1 MSDKEIYLNFFKEL
15 NKTLVDS
22 SLKGIN
28 DILSNV
34 SDTFNTFT
42 QNSTNDLYDKENKKK
57 SIHSL
62 KKGTYYN
69 LKNMYEK
76 LSNTYDGGLDNNES
90 IPDIDISE
98 ISDFSQ
104 LDIAV
109 LNNQLTCNNLFSGF
123 NKVNDEGYD
132 LYQIFNIID
141 RGNNDI
147 GSKVLCDLNFLYEN
161 IYCNFNV
168 ESANE
173 QQSKPLGNLTEA
185 AVYMLFS
192 ELATRGGFLFQQIP
206 NYLNLNSR
214 VTTNDED
221 LNTITDEMFG
231 THLDTELFGKS
242 LLNKKNKSFGGI
254 TGLPGFIFQLGVVP
268 TDLNEDEYSI
278 EKNVNNY
285 NNSFQLDVGFNE
297 NKEIVC
303 KTKNAPDDIL
313 KSNVTCFTVDF
324 GEQKQQMFFNINLDT
339 SQFFNTEEGIKTWV
353 NLISK
358 NQQTAVTTNI
368 FPILET
374 RSYTCTISSLGN
386 ATIQPLTYF
395 YLRNVPLFNGTYW
408 ITNVTHDISPNT
420 MITTFQGVR
429 QPIASK
435 SDSRQQ
441 LLNLMEQRSLEL
453 QKITN
458 NIKTIK
464 TTEMVESVGEIYKI
478 SDVDVLYGMVY
489 QKRSDLLG
497 YVEFNGKVLIGTYI
511 NMISGNND
519 TNIIN
524 KMVISYLYNRAKS
537 ICTTT
542 DHKTI
547 INTMIDIVIYDLKNL
562 ANRSDVRLVLS
573 EKSKDLSLYQVY
585 KTSKFS
591 EQSELSE
598 LLTKI
603 GENVGNYNSEITNTK
618 LDRYN
623 LQAKDS
629 DDKPIQDN
637 SKVIKISIPDNS
649 SILSDIPLSSITQIL
664 QHDIHFYGN
673 TKFMGIDGGKK
684 ITLFDLFNE
693 IGVNGVITNTDIVDI
708 NGVKVNYLGSFINE
722 DVSISC
728 FSSLYKQTDEDIKK
742 QKLDLKTFNEFI
754 DNSVIVPTYP
764 KPSSEQIKQNRVLVM
779 KAFKRIYENDP
790 IVKPFIKEFIAGIM
804 GNIQMESGFNVNA
817 VNKCDKVRE
826 FNKESQKYEDVCYPS
841 VGLFQFHSKSYGNK
855 EKNVEKFFEIIG
867 GHTVDGQI
875 NFLTK
880 NTKGVYKH
888 SNYSIFMQSVSK
900 IEIKDYSDN
909 NKLVEHLTYLF
920 ASQFE
925 RCAECVKG
933 ENTDTIRKRK
943 GDALGFYKE
952 MNDENSYLYYD
963 K

>member
-1 MSDKEIYLNFFKEL
+1 MSDKEIYLSFFKEL

-42 QNSTNDLYDKENKKK
+42 QNSTNDLYDKENKEK

-76 LSNTYDGGLDNNES
+76 LGNTYDGGLDNDENS
-90 IPDIDISE
+90 TDIVISE

-104 LDIAV
+104 LDITS
-109 LNNQLTCNNLFSGF
+109 LNNKLTCNNLFSGF
-123 NKVNDEGYD
+123 NKANDEGYD

-147 GSKVLCDLNFLYEN
+147 GSKVLCDLDFLYEN
-161 IYCNFNV
+161 IYCNFNA
-168 ESANE
+168 ESGNE
-173 QQSKPLGNLTEA
+173 LGNLTEA

-192 ELATRGGFLFQQIP
+192 ELATRSGFLFQQIP

-214 VTTNDED
+214 VTTNDDD

-254 TGLPGFIFQLGVVP
+254 TGLPGFIFQLGAGP

-285 NNSFQLDVGFNE
+285 NNSFQLDVGFDE

-324 GEQKQQMFFNINLDT
+324 GGQKQQMFFNINLDT

-464 TTEMVESVGEIYKI
+464 ITEMDESVGEIYKI
-478 SDVDVLYGMVY
+478 SDVDVLYGRVY

-524 KMVISYLYNRAKS
+524 KIVISYLYNRAKS
-537 ICTTT
+537 ICKTT

-547 INTMIDIVIYDLKNL
+547 INTMIDIVIYDLKTL
-562 ANRSDVRLVLS
+562 ANRSDIRLVLN

-585 KTSKFS
+585 KTSDFS
-591 EQSELSE
+591 EQSVLSE

-603 GENVGNYNSEITNTK
+603 GENLDNYNSEITNTE
-618 LDRYN
+618 LERYN
-623 LQAKDS
+623 LQAMGVGN
-629 DDKPIQDN
+629 KPIQKN
-637 SKVIKISIPDNS
+637 SEVIKISIPDNS
-649 SILSDIPLSSITQIL
+649 STLSVIPLSSITQIL
-664 QHDIHFYGN
+664 RHDIYFYGN
-673 TKFMGIDGGKK
+673 TKFIGIDGGGSKN
-684 ITLFDLFNE
+684 ITLFDLFEKMGDTN
-693 IGVNGVITNTDIVDI
+693 GVNINGVITNTNGVNI
-708 NGVKVNYLGSFINE
+708 NGVNVSYLGSFINE

-728 FSSLYKQTDEDIKK
+728 FNSSYIYSDDDIKK
-742 QKLDLKTFNEFI
+742 QKLSLKSFGELV
-754 DNSVIVPTYP
+754 DNSVITPTYH
-764 KPSSEQIKQNRVLVM
+764 KPSSEQIEKNRVSVM
-779 KAFKRIYENDP
+779 NEFKRIYKNDSS
-790 IVKPFIKEFIAGIM
+790 VNPFIKEFIAGIM
-804 GNIQMESGFNVNA
+804 GNIQWESGFNVNS
-817 VNKCDKVRE
+817 VNGD
-826 FNKESQKYEDVCYPS
+826 DGGYPS
-841 VGLFQFHSKSYGNK
+841 IGLFQFNSASYGKNTQ
-855 EKNVEKFFEIIG
+855 NVEEFFKIIG
-867 GHTVDGQI
+867 GHEVKGQI
-875 NFLTK
+875 NFLTRK
-880 NTKGVYKH
+880 NDGVYEH
-888 SNYSIFMQSVSK
+888 SNYRGFMKSVSK
-900 IEIKDYSDN
+900 LANEIVIDIKKYS
-909 NKLVEHLTYLF
+909 NKELVEHLTYLF
-920 ASQFE
+920 ASKFE
-925 RCAECVKG
+925 RCVGCKDI
-933 ENTDTIRKRK
+933 NSDTIKDRK
-943 GDALGFYKE
+943 GSALGFY
-952 MNDENSYLYYD
+952 NDMKKENSYLYYQ
-963 K
+963 

>member
-1 MSDKEIYLNFFKEL
+1 MVSDNDEIYLNFFKEL

-42 QNSTNDLYDKENKKK
+42 QNSTNDLYDKENKEK

-76 LSNTYDGGLDNNES
+76 LGNTYDGGLDNDENS
-90 IPDIDISE
+90 TDIVISE

-104 LDIAV
+104 LDIAD

-123 NKVNDEGYD
+123 NKTNDEGYD

-161 IYCNFNV
+161 IYCNFNA

-173 QQSKPLGNLTEA
+173 LGNLTDA

-192 ELATRGGFLFQQIP
+192 ELATRSGFLFQQIP

-324 GEQKQQMFFNINLDT
+324 GGQKQQMFFNINLDT

-435 SDSRQQ
+435 TDSRQL

-464 TTEMVESVGEIYKI
+464 TTEMVESIGEIYKI

-537 ICTTT
+537 ICKTT

-562 ANRSDVRLVLS
+562 ANRSDIRLVLN

-585 KTSKFS
+585 KTSNFS

-603 GENVGNYNSEITNTK
+603 GEKVDNYNIEITKTK

-623 LQAKDS
+623 LQAMDV
-629 DDKPIQDN
+629 DNKPIQNN
-637 SKVIKISIPDNS
+637 SKVIKMSIPDNS
-649 SILSDIPLSSITQIL
+649 STLSDIPLSSITQIL
-664 QHDIHFYGN
+664 RHDIDFYGN
-673 TKFMGIDGGKK
+673 TKFIGIDGGKN
-684 ITLFDLFNE
+684 ITLFDLFNK
-693 IGVNGVITNTDIVDI
+693 IGVNGVITKTNGVDI
-708 NGVKVNYLGSFINE
+708 NGVNVSYLGSFINE

-728 FSSLYKQTDEDIKK
+728 FSSLYEQTDEDIEK
-742 QKLDLKTFNEFI
+742 QKLSLKSFGELV
-754 DNSVIVPTYP
+754 DNSVITPTYP
-764 KPSSEQIKQNRVLVM
+764 KPSSKEIEENRVSVM
-779 KAFKRIYENDP
+779 NEFKRIYEKDSSVN
-790 IVKPFIKEFIAGIM
+790 PFIKEFIAGIM
-804 GNIQMESGFNVNA
+804 GNIQWESGFNVNS
-817 VNKCDKVRE
+817 VNKNDE
-826 FNKESQKYEDVCYPS
+826 YEGVSYPS
-841 VGLFQFHSKSYGNK
+841 VGLFQFHSYFYGGG
-855 EKNVEKFFEIIG
+855 EKNAEEVFKKIG
-867 GHTVDGQI
+867 GHTVKGQI

-880 NTKGVYKH
+880 NTEGVYQD
-888 SNYSIFMQSVSK
+888 SNYRGFMKKVR
-900 IEIKDYSDN
+900 EIKVDKYSN
-909 NKLVEHLTYLF
+909 KNKLVEYLTYLF

-925 RCAECVKG
+925 RCHECDN
-933 ENTDTIRKRK
+933 ENSKVIKDRK
-943 GDALGFYKE
+943 GSALGFYNE
-952 MNDENSYLYYD
+952 MNNKNSYLYYQ
-963 K
+963 

>member
-1 MSDKEIYLNFFKEL
+1 MSDNEIYLNFFKEL

-42 QNSTNDLYDKENKKK
+42 QNSTNDLYDKENKEK

-76 LSNTYDGGLDNNES
+76 LSNTHDEILDNNENLT
-90 IPDIDISE
+90 DIAISE

-104 LDIAV
+104 LDITV
-109 LNNQLTCNNLFSGF
+109 SNNQLTCNNLFSGF
-123 NKVNDEGYD
+123 NKANDEGYD

-161 IYCNFNV
+161 IYCNFNA
-168 ESANE
+168 ESTNE

-192 ELATRGGFLFQQIP
+192 ELATRSGFLFQQIP

-242 LLNKKNKSFGGI
+242 LLNNKNKSFGGI
-254 TGLPGFIFQLGVVP
+254 TGLPGFIFQLGTV
-268 TDLNEDEYSI
+268 TTELNEDEYTI

-324 GEQKQQMFFNINLDT
+324 GGQKQQMFFNINLDT

-435 SDSRQQ
+435 SDSRQH

-478 SDVDVLYGMVY
+478 SDVDVLYGSVY

-537 ICTTT
+537 ICKTT

-562 ANRSDVRLVLS
+562 ANRSDIRLVLN

-585 KTSKFS
+585 KESKFS
-591 EQSELSE
+591 EQSVLSE

-603 GENVGNYNSEITNTK
+603 GENVDNYNSEITNTK

-629 DDKPIQDN
+629 DDKPIQKN

-649 SILSDIPLSSITQIL
+649 STSSDIPLSSITQIL
-664 QHDIHFYGN
+664 LHNIDFYGN
-673 TKFMGIDGGKK
+673 TKFIGIDGGGSKN
-684 ITLFDLFNE
+684 ITLFDLFEKMGGTN
-693 IGVNGVITNTDIVDI
+693 GVNINGVITKTNGVDI
-708 NGVKVNYLGSFINE
+708 NGVNVSYLGSFINE

-728 FSSLYKQTDEDIKK
+728 FSSSYKYSDDDIKK
-742 QKLDLKTFNEFI
+742 QKLSLKSFGELV
-754 DNSVIVPTYP
+754 DNSVITPTYP
-764 KPSSEQIKQNRVLVM
+764 KPSSEQIEKNRVSVM
-779 KAFKRIYENDP
+779 EEFKRIYKNDSS
-790 IVKPFIKEFIAGIM
+790 VNPFIKEFIAGIM
-804 GNIQMESGFNVNA
+804 GNIQMESEFDVNA
-817 VNKCDKVRE
+817 VNGDDKYGGV
-826 FNKESQKYEDVCYPS
+826 SYPS
-841 VGLFQFHSKSYGNK
+841 VGLFQFHSYFYGGG
-855 EKNVEKFFEIIG
+855 EKNAEEVFKKIG
-867 GHTVDGQI
+867 GHTVKGQI
-875 NFLTK
+875 NFLTRK
-880 NTKGVYKH
+880 NTEGVYQD
-888 SNYSIFMQSVSK
+888 SNYRGFMKLVR
-900 IEIKDYSDN
+900 EIKVDNYSNKD
-909 NKLVEHLTYLF
+909 KLVEHLTYLF

-925 RCAECVKG
+925 RCQECDN
-933 ENTDTIRKRK
+933 ENSKVIKTRK
-943 GDALGFYKE
+943 GDALGFY
-952 MNDENSYLYYD
+952 NDMKKENSYLYYNNE
-963 K
+963 

>member
-1 MSDKEIYLNFFKEL
+1 MSDNEIYLNFFKEL

-42 QNSTNDLYDKENKKK
+42 QNSTNDLYDKENKEK

-76 LSNTYDGGLDNNES
+76 LSNTHDESLDNNENS
-90 IPDIDISE
+90 TDIAISE

-104 LDIAV
+104 LDITV
-109 LNNQLTCNNLFSGF
+109 LNNKLTCNNLFSGF
-123 NKVNDEGYD
+123 NKANDEGYD

-161 IYCNFNV
+161 IYCNFNA
-168 ESANE
+168 ESTNE

-192 ELATRGGFLFQQIP
+192 ELATRSGFLFQQIP

-214 VTTNDED
+214 VTTDVNDLD
-221 LNTITDEMFG
+221 TITDEMFG

-242 LLNKKNKSFGGI
+242 LLNKKDKSFGGI
-254 TGLPGFIFQLGVVP
+254 TGLPGFIFQLGVV
-268 TDLNEDEYSI
+268 TTELNEDEFSI

-324 GEQKQQMFFNINLDT
+324 GGQKQQMFFNINLDT

-435 SDSRQQ
+435 SDSRQP
-441 LLNLMEQRSLEL
+441 LLNLMEQRSMEL

-489 QKRSDLLG
+489 QRRSDLLG

-537 ICTTT
+537 ICKTT

-629 DDKPIQDN
+629 DDKPIQNN

-649 SILSDIPLSSITQIL
+649 STLSDIPLSSITQIL
-664 QHDIHFYGN
+664 QHNIDFYGN
-673 TKFMGIDGGKK
+673 TKFMGIDGGKN
-684 ITLFDLFNE
+684 ITLFNLFNK
-693 IGVNGVITNTDIVDI
+693 IGVDGVITKTDIENFD
-708 NGVKVNYLGSFINE
+708 GVKVNYLGSFINE

-728 FSSLYKQTDEDIKK
+728 FSSSYKQTDEDIKK
-742 QKLDLKTFNEFI
+742 QKLGLKTFGELV
-754 DNSVIVPTYP
+754 DNSIITPTYP

-779 KAFKRIYENDP
+779 KAFKRIYENDT

-804 GNIQMESGFNVNA
+804 GNIQMESEFNVNA
-817 VNKCDKVRE
+817 VNKCDKY
-826 FNKESQKYEDVCYPS
+826 KGVCYPS
-841 VGLFQFHSKSYGNK
+841 VGLFQFHSRFYGK
-855 EKNVEKFFEIIG
+855 GETNVVNFFPMVG
-867 GHTVDGQI
+867 GQTVDGQI
-875 NFLTK
+875 DFLTRK
-880 NTKGVYKH
+880 NNKGVYED
-888 SNYSIFMQSVSK
+888 SNYSIFMRSIIGINVN
-900 IEIKDYSDN
+900 DYSDN
-909 NKLVEHLTYLF
+909 NKLVEYLTYLF
-920 ASQFE
+920 ASKFE

-933 ENTDTIRKRK
+933 ESTETIRKRK
-943 GDALGFYKE
+943 GDALGFYND
-952 MNDENSYLYYD
+952 MNDKNSYLYYD

>member
-15 NKTLVDS
+15 NKSLVDS

-42 QNSTNDLYDKENKKK
+42 QNSTNDLYDKENKEK

-76 LSNTYDGGLDNNES
+76 LSNTHDENS
-90 IPDIDISE
+90 TDIAISE

-123 NKVNDEGYD
+123 NKANDEGYD

-161 IYCNFNV
+161 IYCNFNA
-168 ESANE
+168 ESINE

-192 ELATRGGFLFQQIP
+192 ELATRSGFLFQQIP

-214 VTTNDED
+214 VTTNDDD
-221 LNTITDEMFG
+221 LNIITDEMFG

-254 TGLPGFIFQLGVVP
+254 TGLPGFIFQFGAVP

-285 NNSFQLDVGFNE
+285 NNSFQLDIGFNE

-324 GEQKQQMFFNINLDT
+324 GGQKQQMFFNINLDT

-464 TTEMVESVGEIYKI
+464 TTEMDESVGEICKI

-537 ICTTT
+537 ICKTT

-562 ANRSDVRLVLS
+562 ANRSDIRLVLN

-585 KTSKFS
+585 KKSEFS
-591 EQSELSE
+591 EQSVLSE

-629 DDKPIQDN
+629 DDKPIQNN

-649 SILSDIPLSSITQIL
+649 STSSDIPLSSITQIL
-664 QHDIHFYGN
+664 QHNIDFYGN
-673 TKFMGIDGGKK
+673 TKFIGIDGGGSKN
-684 ITLFDLFNE
+684 ITLFDLFNK
-693 IGVNGVITNTDIVDI
+693 IGVNGVITNTNIVDI
-708 NGVKVNYLGSFINE
+708 NGVNVSYLGSFINE

-728 FSSLYKQTDEDIKK
+728 FNSSYKYSDDDIKK
-742 QKLDLKTFNEFI
+742 QKLSLKSFGELV
-754 DNSVIVPTYP
+754 DNSVITPTYP
-764 KPSSEQIKQNRVLVM
+764 KPSSKQIEKNRVSVM
-779 KAFKRIYENDP
+779 EEFKRIYKNDSS
-790 IVKPFIKEFIAGIM
+790 VNPFIKEFIAGIM
-804 GNIQMESGFNVNA
+804 GNIQMESKFDVNA
-817 VNKCDKVRE
+817 VNGD
-826 FNKESQKYEDVCYPS
+826 DGGYPS
-841 VGLFQFHSKSYGNK
+841 IGLFQFNSASYGK
-855 EKNVEKFFEIIG
+855 RTQNVEKFFEIIG
-867 GHTVDGQI
+867 GHEVKGQI

-880 NTKGVYKH
+880 NTKGVYEH
-888 SNYSIFMQSVSK
+888 SNYRDFMKLVSK
-900 IEIKDYSDN
+900 INIDNYPNKD
-909 NKLVEHLTYLF
+909 KLVERLTYLF
-920 ASQFE
+920 ASEFE
-925 RCAECVKG
+925 RCAECRKG
-933 ENTDTIRKRK
+933 ENTDVIKERK
-943 GDALGFYKE
+943 GDALGFYND
-952 MNDENSYLYYD
+952 MNDKNSYLYYD

>member
-42 QNSTNDLYDKENKKK
+42 QNSTNDLYDKENKEK
-57 SIHSL
+57 SINSL

-76 LSNTYDGGLDNNES
+76 LSNTYDENS
-90 IPDIDISE
+90 TDIAISE
-98 ISDFSQ
+98 INDFSQ
-104 LDIAV
+104 LDITV
-109 LNNQLTCNNLFSGF
+109 LKNQLTCNNLFSGF
-123 NKVNDEGYD
+123 NKANNEGYD

-161 IYCNFNV
+161 IYCNFNA
-168 ESANE
+168 ESTNE

-192 ELATRGGFLFQQIP
+192 ELATRSGFLFQQIP

-214 VTTNDED
+214 VTTDVNDLD
-221 LNTITDEMFG
+221 TITDEMFG

-242 LLNKKNKSFGGI
+242 LLNKGNKSFGGI

-324 GEQKQQMFFNINLDT
+324 GGQKQQMFFNINLDT

-435 SDSRQQ
+435 SDSRQH
-441 LLNLMEQRSLEL
+441 LLNLMEQRSMEL

-478 SDVDVLYGMVY
+478 SDIDILYGVVY

-511 NMISGNND
+511 YMISGNND

-537 ICTTT
+537 ICKTT

-547 INTMIDIVIYDLKNL
+547 INTMIDVVIYDLKNL
-562 ANRSDVRLVLS
+562 ANRSDERLVLS

-585 KTSKFS
+585 KRSKFS
-591 EQSELSE
+591 EQSVLSE

-603 GENVGNYNSEITNTK
+603 GEKVDNYNIEITNTE

-623 LQAKDS
+623 LQAMDV
-629 DDKPIQDN
+629 DNKPIQKN

-649 SILSDIPLSSITQIL
+649 STLSDIPLSSITQIL
-664 QHDIHFYGN
+664 QHDIDFYGN
-673 TKFMGIDGGKK
+673 TKFIGIDGGKN
-684 ITLFDLFNE
+684 ITLFDLFNN
-693 IGVNGVITNTDIVDI
+693 IGAKGVITKTNIVDI
-708 NGVKVNYLGSFINE
+708 NGVKVSYLGSFKN
-722 DVSISC
+722 DNVAISC
-728 FSSLYKQTDEDIKK
+728 FSSSYKYIDEDIKK
-742 QKLDLKTFNEFI
+742 QKLGLKSFEELV
-754 DNSVIVPTYP
+754 DNSVITPTYP
-764 KPSSEQIKQNRVLVM
+764 KPSSEQIKQNRVSVM
-779 KAFKRIYENDP
+779 KEFKRIYENDSS
-790 IVKPFIKEFIAGIM
+790 VKEFIKEFIAGIM
-804 GNIQMESGFNVNA
+804 GNIQMESEFNVNA
-817 VNKCDKVRE
+817 VNKDDKKVTKKNE
-826 FNKESQKYEDVCYPS
+826 KTGKYEVVSYPS
-841 VGLFQFHSKSYGNK
+841 IGLFQFNSWSYGK
-855 EKNVEKFFEIIG
+855 ETNVEKFFEIIG
-867 GHTVDGQI
+867 GREVKGQI

-880 NTKGVYKH
+880 NTKGVYEH
-888 SNYSIFMQSVSK
+888 INYRTFMESVKK
-900 IEIKDYSDN
+900 IKIDDYPDR

-925 RCAECVKG
+925 ICEECRDINSKVIK
-933 ENTDTIRKRK
+933 TRK
-943 GDALGFYKE
+943 GDALGFYND
-952 MNDENSYLYYD
+952 MNNENSYLYYN

>member
-1 MSDKEIYLNFFKEL
+1 MSDKEIYLNFFKKL

-42 QNSTNDLYDKENKKK
+42 QNSTNDLYDKENKEK
-57 SIHSL
+57 SINSL

-76 LSNTYDGGLDNNES
+76 LSNTYDENS
-90 IPDIDISE
+90 TDIAISE
-98 ISDFSQ
+98 INDFSQ
-104 LDIAV
+104 LDITV
-109 LNNQLTCNNLFSGF
+109 LKNQLTCNNLFSGF
-123 NKVNDEGYD
+123 NKANNEGYD

-161 IYCNFNV
+161 IYCNFNA
-168 ESANE
+168 ESTNE

-192 ELATRGGFLFQQIP
+192 ELATRSGFLFQQIP

-214 VTTNDED
+214 VTTDVNDLD
-221 LNTITDEMFG
+221 TITDEMFG

-242 LLNKKNKSFGGI
+242 LLNKGNKSFGGI

-324 GEQKQQMFFNINLDT
+324 GGQKQQMFFNINLDT

-435 SDSRQQ
+435 SDSRQH
-441 LLNLMEQRSLEL
+441 LLNLMEQRSMEL

-478 SDVDVLYGMVY
+478 SDIDILYGVVY

-511 NMISGNND
+511 NIISGNND

-537 ICTTT
+537 ICKTT

-547 INTMIDIVIYDLKNL
+547 INTMIDVVIYDLKNL
-562 ANRSDVRLVLS
+562 ANRSDERLVLS

-585 KTSKFS
+585 KRSKFS
-591 EQSELSE
+591 EQSVLSE

-603 GENVGNYNSEITNTK
+603 GEKVDNYNIEITNTE

-629 DDKPIQDN
+629 DDKPIQSN

-649 SILSDIPLSSITQIL
+649 STLSDIPLSSITQIL
-664 QHDIHFYGN
+664 QHNIDFYGN
-673 TKFMGIDGGKK
+673 TKFMGIDGGKN
-684 ITLFDLFNE
+684 ITLFNLFNM
-693 IGVNGVITNTDIVDI
+693 IGGDGVITKTNIVDI
-708 NGVKVNYLGSFINE
+708 NGVKVSYLGSFKN
-722 DVSISC
+722 DNVAISC
-728 FSSLYKQTDEDIKK
+728 FSSSYKYIDEDIEK
-742 QKLDLKTFNEFI
+742 QKLGLKSFEELV
-754 DNSVIVPTYP
+754 DNSVITPTYP
-764 KPSSEQIKQNRVLVM
+764 KPSSKQIEENRVSVM
-779 KAFKRIYENDP
+779 KEFKRIYENDSS
-790 IVKPFIKEFIAGIM
+790 VKEFIKEFIAGIM
-804 GNIQMESGFNVNA
+804 GNIQKESKFDVNA
-817 VNKCDKVRE
+817 VNKDDKKVTKKNE
-826 FNKESQKYEDVCYPS
+826 ETGKYEVVSYPS
-841 VGLFQFHSKSYGNK
+841 IGLFQFNSWSYGK
-855 EKNVEKFFEIIG
+855 ETNVEKFFKKIG
-867 GHTVDGQI
+867 GREVKGQI
-875 NFLTK
+875 DFLTRK
-880 NTKGVYKH
+880 NEGVYEH
-888 SNYSIFMQSVSK
+888 SNYREFMKLVSK
-900 IEIKDYSDN
+900 IEKDDYPNKD
-909 NKLVEHLTYLF
+909 KLVEYLTYLF

-925 RCAECVKG
+925 RCQECDK
-933 ENTDTIRKRK
+933 ENSEVIKTRK
-943 GDALGFYKE
+943 GDALGFY
-952 MNDENSYLYYD
+952 NDMKKENSYLYYD

>member
-1 MSDKEIYLNFFKEL
+1 MVSDNEIYLNFFKEL

-42 QNSTNDLYDKENKKK
+42 QNSTNDLYDKENKEK

-76 LSNTYDGGLDNNES
+76 LSNTHDESLDNNENS
-90 IPDIDISE
+90 TDIAISE

-104 LDIAV
+104 LDITV
-109 LNNQLTCNNLFSGF
+109 LNNKLTCNNLFSGF
-123 NKVNDEGYD
+123 NKANDEGYD

-161 IYCNFNV
+161 IYCNFNA
-168 ESANE
+168 ESVNE

-192 ELATRGGFLFQQIP
+192 ELATRSGFLFQQIP

-254 TGLPGFIFQLGVVP
+254 TGLPGFIFQLGTV
-268 TDLNEDEYSI
+268 TTELNEDEYSI

-324 GEQKQQMFFNINLDT
+324 GGQKQQMFFNINLDT

-435 SDSRQQ
+435 SDSRQH
-441 LLNLMEQRSLEL
+441 LLNLMEQRSMEL

-497 YVEFNGKVLIGTYI
+497 YVEFNGKALIGTYI

-537 ICTTT
+537 ICKTT

-562 ANRSDVRLVLS
+562 ANRSDVRLVLN

-629 DDKPIQDN
+629 DDKPIQNN

-649 SILSDIPLSSITQIL
+649 STLSDIPLSSITQIL
-664 QHDIHFYGN
+664 QHDIDFYGN
-673 TKFMGIDGGKK
+673 TKFMGIDGGKN
-684 ITLFDLFNE
+684 ITLFDLFNK
-693 IGVNGVITNTDIVDI
+693 IGVDGVITKTDIVDF
-708 NGVKVNYLGSFINE
+708 NDVNDVKVNYLGSFINE

-728 FSSLYKQTDEDIKK
+728 FSSSYKQTDEDIKK
-742 QKLDLKTFNEFI
+742 QKLSLKSFGELV
-754 DNSVIVPTYP
+754 DNSIITPTYP

-779 KAFKRIYENDP
+779 KAFKRIYENDT

-804 GNIQMESGFNVNA
+804 GNIQMESEFNVNA
-817 VNKCDKVRE
+817 VNKCDKY
-826 FNKESQKYEDVCYPS
+826 KGVCYPS
-841 VGLFQFHSKSYGNK
+841 VGLFQFHSRFYGNG
-855 EKNVEKFFEIIG
+855 ETNVVNFFPMVG
-867 GHTVDGQI
+867 GQTVDGQI
-875 NFLTK
+875 DFLTRK
-880 NTKGVYKH
+880 NNKGVYED
-888 SNYSIFMQSVSK
+888 SNYSIFMRSIIGINVN
-900 IEIKDYSDN
+900 DYSDN
-909 NKLVEHLTYLF
+909 NKLVEYLTYLF
-920 ASQFE
+920 ASKFE

-933 ENTDTIRKRK
+933 ESTETIRKRK
-943 GDALGFYKE
+943 GDALGFYND
-952 MNDENSYLYYD
+952 MNDKNSYLYYD

>member
-15 NKTLVDS
+15 NKSLVDS
-22 SLKGIN
+22 TLKGIN

-34 SDTFNTFT
+34 SDVFNTLA
-42 QNSTNDLYDKENKKK
+42 QNSINDLYDKEINEK

-76 LSNTYDGGLDNNES
+76 LSNTYDGGLDNDES
-90 IPDIDISE
+90 ILNIDISE

-123 NKVNDEGYD
+123 NKANDEGYD

-161 IYCNFNV
+161 IYCNFNA

-185 AVYMLFS
+185 AVYILFS
-192 ELATRGGFLFQQIP
+192 ELATRSGFLFQQIP

-254 TGLPGFIFQLGVVP
+254 TGLPGFIFQLGVV
-268 TDLNEDEYSI
+268 TTELNEDEYSI

-324 GEQKQQMFFNINLDT
+324 GGQKQQMFFNINLDT

-435 SDSRQQ
+435 SDSRQP
-441 LLNLMEQRSLEL
+441 LLNLMEQRSMEL

-497 YVEFNGKVLIGTYI
+497 YVEFNGKALIGTYI

-537 ICTTT
+537 ICKTT

-562 ANRSDVRLVLS
+562 ANRSDIRLVLN

-585 KTSKFS
+585 KTSNFS

-637 SKVIKISIPDNS
+637 NKVIKISIPDNS

-664 QHDIHFYGN
+664 QHNIDFYGK
-673 TKFMGIDGGKK
+673 TKFMGIDGGKN
-684 ITLFDLFNE
+684 ITLFNLFNK
-693 IGVNGVITNTDIVDI
+693 IGVDGVITNTDIVNID
-708 NGVKVNYLGSFINE
+708 GVKVNYLGSFINE

-728 FSSLYKQTDEDIKK
+728 FSSSYKQTDEDIKK
-742 QKLDLKTFNEFI
+742 QKLGLKTFGELV

-779 KAFKRIYENDP
+779 KAFKRIYEDDP
-790 IVKPFIKEFIAGIM
+790 NVKPFIKEFIAGIM

-817 VNKCDKVRE
+817 INKCDKY
-826 FNKESQKYEDVCYPS
+826 KGVCYPS
-841 VGLFQFHSKSYGNK
+841 VGLFQFHSRFYGNS
-855 EKNVEKFFEIIG
+855 ETNVVKFFPMIG
-867 GHTVDGQI
+867 GQTVDGQI
-875 NFLTK
+875 NFLTRK
-880 NTKGVYKH
+880 NTKGVYQD
-888 SNYSIFMQSVSK
+888 SNYSIFMRSIIGINVN
-900 IEIKDYSDN
+900 DYSDN
-909 NKLVEHLTYLF
+909 NKLVEYLTYLF
-920 ASQFE
+920 ASKFE

-933 ENTDTIRKRK
+933 ESTDTIRKRK
-943 GDALGFYKE
+943 GDALGFYNE
-952 MNDENSYLYYD
+952 MNDKNSYLYYD

>member
-42 QNSTNDLYDKENKKK
+42 QNSTNDLYDKENKEK

-76 LSNTYDGGLDNNES
+76 LGNTYDGGLDNDENS
-90 IPDIDISE
+90 TDIVISE

-104 LDIAV
+104 LDITS
-109 LNNQLTCNNLFSGF
+109 LNNKLTCNNLFSGF
-123 NKVNDEGYD
+123 NKANDEGYD

-147 GSKVLCDLNFLYEN
+147 GSKVLCDLDFLYEN
-161 IYCNFNV
+161 IYCNFNA

-192 ELATRGGFLFQQIP
+192 ELATRSGFLFQQIP

-242 LLNKKNKSFGGI
+242 LLNNKNKSFGGI
-254 TGLPGFIFQLGVVP
+254 TGLPGFIFQLGAVP
-268 TDLNEDEYSI
+268 TDLNEDEYTI

-285 NNSFQLDVGFNE
+285 NNSFQLDIGFNE

-324 GEQKQQMFFNINLDT
+324 GGQKQQMFFNINLDT

-435 SDSRQQ
+435 TDSRQL

-464 TTEMVESVGEIYKI
+464 TTEMVESIGEIYKI

-537 ICTTT
+537 ICKTT

-562 ANRSDVRLVLS
+562 ANRSDIRFVLN

-591 EQSELSE
+591 EQSELYK

-603 GENVGNYNSEITNTK
+603 GENVGNYNSEITNTE

-629 DDKPIQDN
+629 DDKPIQKN

-649 SILSDIPLSSITQIL
+649 STSSVIPLSSITQIL
-664 QHDIHFYGN
+664 RHDIDFYGD
-673 TKFMGIDGGKK
+673 TKFIGIDGGGSKN
-684 ITLFDLFNE
+684 ITLFDLFEKMGDTN
-693 IGVNGVITNTDIVDI
+693 GVNIKGVITNTNGVNI
-708 NGVKVNYLGSFINE
+708 NGVIVSYLGSFINE

-728 FSSLYKQTDEDIKK
+728 FNSSYIYSDDDIKK
-742 QKLDLKTFNEFI
+742 QKLSLKSFGELV
-754 DNSVIVPTYP
+754 DNSVITPTYP
-764 KPSSEQIKQNRVLVM
+764 KPSSKQIEENRVLVM
-779 KAFKRIYENDP
+779 NEFKRIYEDDSS
-790 IVKPFIKEFIAGIM
+790 VKEFIKEFIAGIM
-804 GNIQMESGFNVNA
+804 GNIQWESGFNVNS
-817 VNKCDKVRE
+817 VNGD
-826 FNKESQKYEDVCYPS
+826 DGGYPS
-841 VGLFQFHSKSYGNK
+841 IGLFQFNSASYGK
-855 EKNVEKFFEIIG
+855 RTQNVEKFFEIIG
-867 GHTVDGQI
+867 GHEVKGQI

-880 NTKGVYKH
+880 NTKGVYEH
-888 SNYSIFMQSVSK
+888 SNYRGFMKLVSK
-900 IEIKDYSDN
+900 INIDN
-909 NKLVEHLTYLF
+909 YPNKNKLVEHLTYLF
-920 ASQFE
+920 ASEFE
-925 RCAECVKG
+925 RCVGCKDI
-933 ENTDTIRKRK
+933 NSDTIKDRK
-943 GDALGFYKE
+943 GSALGFY
-952 MNDENSYLYYD
+952 NDMKKENSYLYYR
-963 K
+963 

>member
-15 NKTLVDS
+15 NKSLVDS
-22 SLKGIN
+22 TLKGIN

-34 SDTFNTFT
+34 SDVFNTLT
-42 QNSTNDLYDKENKKK
+42 QNSINDLYDKENKEK
-57 SIHSL
+57 SIHDL

-69 LKNMYEK
+69 LKTMYEK
-76 LSNTYDGGLDNNES
+76 LGNTYDGGLDNNES
-90 IPDIDISE
+90 ISDIDISE
-98 ISDFSQ
+98 ISEFSK

-109 LNNQLTCNNLFSGF
+109 LNNKLTCNNLFSGF
-123 NKVNDEGYD
+123 NKTNDEGYD

-161 IYCNFNV
+161 IYCNFNA
-168 ESANE
+168 ESINE

-192 ELATRGGFLFQQIP
+192 ELATRSGFLFQQIP

-254 TGLPGFIFQLGVVP
+254 TGLPGFIFQLGVVH

-324 GEQKQQMFFNINLDT
+324 GGQKQQMFFNINLDT

-408 ITNVTHDISPNT
+408 ITNVVHDISPNT

-441 LLNLMEQRSLEL
+441 LLNLMEQRSMEL

-464 TTEMVESVGEIYKI
+464 TTEMVESIGEIYKI
-478 SDVDVLYGMVY
+478 SDIDVLYGMVY

-537 ICTTT
+537 ICKTT

-562 ANRSDVRLVLS
+562 ANRSDIRLVLN

-585 KTSKFS
+585 KTSNFS

-603 GENVGNYNSEITNTK
+603 GENLGNYNSEITKTK
-618 LDRYN
+618 LERYS
-623 LQAKDS
+623 LQAMGVGN
-629 DDKPIQDN
+629 KPIQNN

-649 SILSDIPLSSITQIL
+649 STLSDIPLSSITQIL
-664 QHDIHFYGN
+664 QHDIDFYGN
-673 TKFMGIDGGKK
+673 TKFIGIDGGKN
-684 ITLFDLFNE
+684 ITLFDLFNK
-693 IGVNGVITNTDIVDI
+693 IGVNGVITNTNIVDI
-708 NGVKVNYLGSFINE
+708 NGVNVSYLGSFINE

-728 FSSLYKQTDEDIKK
+728 FSSSYKQTDEDIKK

-779 KAFKRIYENDP
+779 KAFKGIYENDP

-804 GNIQMESGFNVNA
+804 GNIQMESEFNVNA
-817 VNKCDKVRE
+817 VNKCDKY
-826 FNKESQKYEDVCYPS
+826 KGVCYPS
-841 VGLFQFHSKSYGNK
+841 VGLFQFHSRFYGDG
-855 EKNVEKFFEIIG
+855 ETNVANFFPMVG
-867 GHTVDGQI
+867 GQTVEGQI
-875 NFLTK
+875 DFLTRK
-880 NTKGVYKH
+880 NNKGVYQD
-888 SNYSIFMQSVSK
+888 SNYSIFMHSIIGINVN
-900 IEIKDYSDN
+900 DYSDN
-909 NKLVEHLTYLF
+909 NKLVEYLTYLF
-920 ASQFE
+920 ASKFE

-933 ENTDTIRKRK
+933 ESTDTIRKRK
-943 GDALGFYKE
+943 ADALGFYNE
-952 MNDENSYLYYD
+952 MNDKNSYLYYD